1 MNEIQLQSRIAVE
14 FSQQYPNKRGQL
26 FHVAN
31 ERSHALQ
38 AFKSKSI
45 GIVNGVADYVF
56 FDKKFN
62 VATELKAPN
71 TRHKVDQIRK
81 QIEWGKIWEKQSS
94 KKKKNIWRLCMTV
107 EEAINCY
114 NGNFQGMTIK
124 EVEKKINAVKT
135 QTIKF

>member
-1 MNEIQLQSRIAVE
+1 MTEIQLQSGIAVE

-31 ERSHALQ
+31 ERNNKIQ
-38 AFKSKSI
+38 AFRSKAI
-45 GIVNGVADYVF
+45 GIVNGVADFVF
-56 FDKKFN
+56 FDTKFN

-71 TRHKVDQIRK
+71 TRHKVAQIRK
-81 QIEWGKIWEKQSS
+81 QIEWGKIWENQGS
-94 KKKKNIWRLCMTV
+94 KRKPNIWRLCMTI

-124 EVEKKINAVKT
+124 EVEKKLNSVST
-135 QTIKF
+135 LTIKF